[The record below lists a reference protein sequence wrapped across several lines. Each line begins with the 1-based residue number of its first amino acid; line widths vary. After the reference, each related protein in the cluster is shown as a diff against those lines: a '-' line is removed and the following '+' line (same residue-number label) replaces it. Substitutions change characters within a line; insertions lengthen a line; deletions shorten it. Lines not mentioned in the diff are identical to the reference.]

1 MKTNHN
7 KKKSVLH
14 KALLVALI
22 NKTGNVGKTTIG
34 SCMIAPRLPN
44 LELMAYIENTNHI
57 PNQLPEPVGVVYG
70 AHEFGEVEAELLDAK
85 MNGKS
90 AIVDFGASDF
100 NTTIDMLSQYTALK
114 DKVDVFIVPC
124 TSGNKLQVDTA
135 VTIDTLIGLGIPPEK
150 IRVLFNQVPLRDKP
164 NLHRLFSGIFKLQ
177 AQTLE
182 QHGST
187 FFAVEDATMF
197 QAEIFKRLSD
207 LGVTLAEMLEDDTD
221 YEAAILA
228 EPNKEK
234 KFALAGRMSI
244 KGLADNTDKTFDRVF
259 DALMAGV

>member
-1 MKTNHN
+1 MKAKMKAN
-7 KKKSVLH
+7 KSALQ

-44 LELMAYIENTNHI
+44 LELVAYIENTNHI
-57 PNQLPEPVGVVYG
+57 PNQIPAPVGVVYG

-90 AIVDFGASDF
+90 AMIDFGASDF
-100 NTTIDMLSQYTALK
+100 NTTMDMLNQYTMVK
-114 DKVDVFIVPC
+114 DRVDVYIVPC
-124 TSGNKLQVDTA
+124 TPGKKEQIDTA
-135 VTIDTLIGLGIPPEK
+135 VTIDTLIGLGISPEK
-150 IRVLFNQVPLRDKP
+150 IRVLFNQVMLRDKP

-177 AQTLE
+177 ALTLE
-182 QHGST
+182 KHGVT
-187 FFAVEDATMF
+187 FFADADATMF

-207 LGVTLAEMLEDDTD
+207 LGVPLAEMLEDKTD
-221 YEAAILA
+221 YEQAILA
-228 EPNKEK
+228 EADKEK
-234 KFALAGRMSI
+234 KFDLAARMSI